1 MTEVVRLATTADL
14 DAVIRLATSCI
25 PKDEPTLDAP
35 GSGELEA
42 GIENG
47 MLSVIESDGTVIGM
61 LRAEHLSD
69 HVHLGLLA
77 VDPEYRGRGHGRRLV
92 DDAIAR
98 FHAARPRRTL
108 TASVDSS
115 NLPAIALLAA
125 VGITPR
131 RGIRDYAGP
140 GRDRLYCRLD
150 TNPAQPAPPEDRA
163 LVPVTAHGYLLS
175 LLDDGDHAITGVVPS
190 AGGTLFEVSTIALE
204 DEHSLKVDEAS
215 VGVTEAGS
223 IAAGL
228 TFLLGIS
235 FAVPDY
241 AEPLRVLLLFATILT
256 VGSLQIFASA
266 TGPRSRTVDD
276 SFTSHMKWGNLLLE
290 YGGLLP
296 VAIVL
301 PSVFDQASPN
311 ESLSFV
317 VAILVSIA
325 LAVYEYSP
333 FSLARARPHGV
344 VGVLSHVL
352 AILSILLPIAADPL
366 FNLTGDF
373 LTWSA
378 LVGVVMIARIAV
390 HAGVDPAQ
398 VRSSRRRP
406 RRAR

>member
-1 MTEVVRLATTADL
+1 MSEEIRPATTADL
-14 DAVIRLATSCI
+14 DALTRLSGTCFAQN
-25 PKDEPTLDAP
+25 DLTLDAP
-35 GSGELEA
+35 APGDLEA
-42 GIENG
+42 GIADG
-47 MLSVIESDGTVIGM
+47 MLWVIESDGTVIGM
-61 LRAEHLSD
+61 LRAEPLSD
-69 HVHLGLLA
+69 HIHLSLLGVH
-77 VDPEYRGRGHGRRLV
+77 PEYRGRGHGRQLLEDAV
-92 DDAIAR
+92 DR
-98 FHAARPRRTL
+98 FHTAKPRRTV
-108 TASVDSS
+108 TAAVYSGNV
-115 NLPAIALLAA
+115 PAIALLAS

-163 LVPVTAHGYLLS
+163 LVPVTAREHLQALLE
-175 LLDDGDHAITGVVPS
+175 DDDHAITGVVAS

-276 SFTSHMKWGNLLLE
+276 SFSSHMKWGNLLLE

-301 PSVFDQASPN
+301 PSVFDQASPH
-311 ESLSFV
+311 ESLSLV
-317 VAILVSIA
+317 VAILVSVA

-333 FSLARARPHGV
+333 FSLARARPTGLL
-344 VGVLSHVL
+344 GALSHL
-352 AILSILLPIAADPL
+352 LTIMSILLPVAADPL
-366 FNLTGDF
+366 VALTGDF
-373 LTWSA
+373 TLWSA